1 MALIVMAD
9 DGIAFDGAM
18 AERAPLGGAETA
30 FVALAEALARRR
42 HEVEVRN
49 RCRRPVEHNGVRWAP
64 LDGGVPER
72 CDLYIGNR
80 GHRTIG
86 LVRRAA
92 TRLFW
97 LHNPAFY
104 LKKPRNL
111 WRLALWRPI
120 LVVTGAYHRA
130 TVPRWLPRRAIEI
143 IPYGIL
149 DLFRRAAPRE
159 PPPPRAIFASNPL
172 RGLDWLLRL
181 WRAHIAPAVPR
192 AELHIYAGPA
202 VYGLGGTPAARRI
215 EEILGEANRLAASG
229 VVRHRPVGHA
239 ALAEALAGARV
250 MLYRGDPGE
259 TFCLAVAEAQASGVP
274 AVVQPQ
280 GALAERV
287 VDGVTGL
294 LAHSEEV
301 FAAAAIAVLRDDDLW
316 RRWHRQALA
325 RQRGCGWDEIAARF
339 EALMPAAARRS
350 RG

>member
-1 MALIVMAD
+1 MASIVMAD
-9 DGIAFDGAM
+9 DGLAFDGAM
-18 AERAPLGGAETA
+18 AEHAPLGGAETA

-42 HEVEVRN
+42 HAVAVRN
-49 RCRRPVEHNGVRWAP
+49 RCRRPVYHNGVEWAP
-64 LDGGVPER
+64 LDSGVPER

-86 LVRRAA
+86 LVRRAG

-111 WRLALWRPI
+111 WRLARWRPT

-130 TVPRWLPRRAIEI
+130 TVPRWLPSRAPEV

-149 DLFRRAAPRE
+149 DCFRQAPPRA
-159 PPPPRAIFASNPL
+159 PPPPRAIFTSNPL
-172 RGLDWLLRL
+172 RGLDWLLGL
-181 WRAHIAPAVPR
+181 WTARIAPAVPQ

-202 VYGLGGTPAARRI
+202 VYGLAGTPQARRI
-215 EEILGEANRLAASG
+215 EEILQRAERLAAVG
-229 VVRHRPVGHA
+229 VFRHRPVGHA
-239 ALAEALAGARV
+239 DLSKALIGARV

-274 AVVQPQ
+274 AVVQPL

-287 VDGVTGL
+287 VDGITGR
-294 LAHSEEV
+294 LADSEEAFV
-301 FAAAAIAVLRDDDLW
+301 AAAIAALRDDDLW
-316 RRWHRQALA
+316 RRWHLAALA
-325 RQRGCGWDEIAARF
+325 RQRGLSWDAVAARF
-339 EALMPAAARRS
+339 EALMR
-350 RG
+350 